1 VLGSHTRGLRL
12 IAIVEA
18 LKGVAVLIAGFGLLT
33 FLGQDTEAAAEQL
46 VNRLHLN
53 PARHYP
59 QVFIHAMA
67 EVTNTRLWLMAA
79 FAGFYAA
86 VRLTEAYGLW
96 KGRSWAEWFAAL
108 SSGIYVPI
116 ELYELIR
123 RATWLKFGALTV
135 NLIIVAY
142 LIWILRESRRQKL
155 KAAQAD
161 ISPPL
166 A

>member
-1 VLGSHTRGLRL
+1 MIGSHIRGLRL
-12 IAIVEA
+12 IAVLEA
-18 LKGVAVLIAGFGLLT
+18 LKAVAVLIAGFGLLT
-33 FLGQDTEAAAEQL
+33 FLGQDTEAYAEQI

-96 KGRSWAEWFAAL
+96 RARPWAEWLAAI

-123 RATWLKFGALTV
+123 HATWLKFGTLVV
-135 NLIIVAY
+135 NLAIVAY
-142 LIWILRESRRQKL
+142 MVWLLTETRRRARAL
-155 KAAQAD
+155 EAGKA
-161 ISPPL
+161 P
-166 A
+166 

>member
-1 VLGSHTRGLRL
+1 MLGTHLRGLRL
-12 IAIVEA
+12 IAFLEA

-33 FLGQDTEAAAEQL
+33 FLGQDTEAYAEQL

-67 EVTNTRLWLMAA
+67 EVTNTRLWLMAG

-96 KGRSWAEWFAAL
+96 RARPWAEWLAAI

-123 RATWLKFGALTV
+123 HATWLKFGTLVV
-135 NLIIVAY
+135 NLAVVAY
-142 LIWILRESRRQKL
+142 LVWVLRESRRE
-155 KAAQAD
+155 KAARALGA
-161 ISPPL
+161 PL
-166 A
+166 